1 MVPITKVS
9 NFFRRVKRAP
19 WILGQRLVQSPSSI
33 DSAVS
38 DLFIWVCDKE
48 WNTFFE
54 LIDTFGL
61 FENEP
66 AHVTFHIYDKNGKTL
81 DKHDIELN
89 IHNKITIDV
98 SNLLPKNSGNY
109 GTFSVFHKSTPTSIF
124 QNNSFISER
133 GYTGYQYKSSSL
145 LGFVHGNHDAIA
157 YNRTTRETELLSSS
171 SFFRRDFN
179 LQYLFESEPKYFIGI
194 VNNSRVDQNI
204 KLRLVNNKEQSRVMH
219 YNEFK
224 LKPKGVHF
232 CTLQLNNGEKGRAII
247 NSKLIMSRPIVI
259 KIIGKNMDIF
269 HG

>member
-9 NFFRRVKRAP
+9 NFFRRAKRAP
-19 WILGQRLVQSPSSI
+19 WILGQRLVRSPSSI

-54 LIDTFGL
+54 LIDIYGL
-61 FENEP
+61 FENDA
-66 AHVTFHIYDKNGKTL
+66 AHVTFYIYDKNGNTL
-81 DKHDIELN
+81 DRHDIELN
-89 IHNKITIDV
+89 IHNKTTIDV
-98 SNLLPKNSGNY
+98 SKFLPNNSGDF
-109 GTFSVFHKSTPTSIF
+109 GTFSVFHKSTPNSIV
-124 QNNSFISER
+124 QNKSFISER

-157 YNRTTRETELLSSS
+157 YNRTTRETELLGSS
-171 SFFRRDFN
+171 SFLRRDFN

-204 KLRLVNNKEQSRVMH
+204 KLRLVNNKEQSRVMY

-232 CTLQLNNGEKGRAII
+232 CMVQLKNGEKGRAII